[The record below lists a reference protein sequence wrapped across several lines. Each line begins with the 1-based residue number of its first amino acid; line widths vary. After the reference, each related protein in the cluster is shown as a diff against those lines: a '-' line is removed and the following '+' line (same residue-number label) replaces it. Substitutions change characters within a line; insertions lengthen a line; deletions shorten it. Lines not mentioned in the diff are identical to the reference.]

1 MNNPPIRFPSIS
13 KLWCRRNSDLEEK
26 YGRDVFLQRFMFK
39 SCIIEFIVILV
50 LLYDYMNSGWM
61 MVRIILYFT
70 YVLFC
75 KSSFIVLS
83 LKHIEVIDKFILDNL
98 NLKAVSYFPYT
109 MMCLNNPYRSYY
121 KVVQALNRYCIEI
134 ETCRQTNTVSGL
146 LSHETRKELN
156 MFRLGI
162 MIKQHNSSSL

>member
-13 KLWCRRNSDLEEK
+13 KLWFRRNFDLEEK
-26 YGRDVFLQRFMFK
+26 YWRDVFLQRFMLE
-39 SCIIEFIVILV
+39 SCIIEFIAILV
-50 LLYDYMNSGWM
+50 LRYVL
-61 MVRIILYFT
+61 LT

-75 KSSFIVLS
+75 NRSFIWIS
-83 LKHIEVIDKFILDNL
+83 LQHIEVIDKFILDNI

>member
-1 MNNPPIRFPSIS
+1 MSQEFRF
-13 KLWCRRNSDLEEK
+13 RRKVLE
-26 YGRDVFLQRFMFK
+26 G
-39 SCIIEFIVILV
+39 CILAKVCVQILHNGIYCYTC
-50 LLYDYMNSGWM
+50 LLYNHMNSGWM
-61 MVRIILYFT
+61 MVRIIMYFT

>member
-1 MNNPPIRFPSIS
+1 MSQEFRF
-13 KLWCRRNSDLEEK
+13 RRKVWEGCILAKVYVQILHNRI
-26 YGRDVFLQRFMFK
+26 YCYTCFALQLHELR
-39 SCIIEFIVILV
+39 LN
-50 LLYDYMNSGWM
+50 DGTD
-61 MVRIILYFT
+61 YFT

-75 KSSFIVLS
+75 NSSFILLS
-83 LKHIEVIDKFILDNL
+83 LQHIEVIDKFILDNL